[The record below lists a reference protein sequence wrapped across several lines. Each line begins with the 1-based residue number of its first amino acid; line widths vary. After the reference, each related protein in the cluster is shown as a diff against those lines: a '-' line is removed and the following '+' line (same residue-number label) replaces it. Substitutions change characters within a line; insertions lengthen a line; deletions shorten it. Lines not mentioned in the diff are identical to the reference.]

1 MSTTM
6 KKYGL
11 LLMLLTLLFTLPTI
25 AAAEQS
31 EKSTNLT
38 QSTTKSKKSAN
49 GTKDTNT
56 TESTQLIQPTPS
68 TKDAKSTSI
77 IIDDKKLTLPSN
89 AEVKNMN
96 QSVMIPLRVVIEHL
110 GFAVD
115 WQKESK
121 QLHISDGTNKIELT
135 VGSNTSIVNGT
146 ETTLSSP
153 PVVEGGTA
161 LVPLRFV
168 GEQFGLK
175 VRWDNANKSV
185 LIQTPPP
192 PKEEVNPDP
201 SQNET
206 IPPGNKGSNK
216 GSHSGTAQINSIDY
230 MDNKLMVEVQGTVQP
245 KIFTM
250 TEPNRIVMDIP
261 ATAFTTDFINGQ
273 LTNGK
278 AGFHGKLDNIID
290 NPHIEQVRYSLFDE
304 KSSTIRIVLDTRADI
319 GYTITD
325 GGSESGL
332 LTMELHTGDQVVPP
346 AVTDPPTTTPPITT
360 PPTTIDGKKIVVIDP
375 GHGARDSGAVGV
387 SGKYEKDFVLA
398 LALKVE
404 QLLLQE
410 ENIQVMMTRTDDT
423 FIEVPD
429 RIEVANRVNAAA
441 FVSIH
446 ANSAAP
452 NRKAGGTETYYY
464 PTSHETFADIMHK
477 HILGATKFT
486 DRKVKRH
493 PYTVLA
499 KAKVPAVL
507 LEIGFLSNP
516 QEEQQMLSEQFQNRV
531 AVSIVN
537 GIKESLGVK

>member
-11 LLMLLTLLFTLPTI
+11 LLMLLTFLFTLPTI
-25 AAAEQS
+25 AQAEQS
-31 EKSTNLT
+31 TKSTNLT
-38 QSTTKSKKSAN
+38 QSTKSKKATN
-49 GTKDTNT
+49 GTNDKNT
-56 TESTQLIQPTPS
+56 TEVPQLIQPTPS

-110 GFAVD
+110 GYAVD
-115 WQKESK
+115 WEKESK
-121 QLHISDGTNKIELT
+121 QLHISDGTNKIQLT
-135 VGSNTSIVNGT
+135 VGSNASIVNGT

-192 PKEEVNPDP
+192 KEEVKPDP
-201 SQNET
+201 NQNET
-206 IPPGNKGSNK
+206 IPPGNTGSNK
-216 GSHSGTAQINSIDY
+216 GSTSGTAQINSINY
-230 MDNKLMVEVQGTVQP
+230 MDNKLMVEVQGTVKP
-245 KIFTM
+245 KIITL
-250 TEPNRIVMDIP
+250 TDPNRIVMDIP
-261 ATAFTTDFINGQ
+261 ATAFTTEFIDGQ

-278 AGFHGKLDNIID
+278 AGFHGKLDYIVD

-304 KSSTIRIVLDTRADI
+304 KSSTIRIVLDTKADI

-332 LTMELHTGDQVVPP
+332 LTLELHTGDQVVPP
-346 AVTDPPTTTPPITT
+346 AVTDPPTTTPPVTT
-360 PPTTIDGKKIVVIDP
+360 PPTTIDGKKIVVIDA
-375 GHGARDSGAVGV
+375 GHGAKDSGTVGA

-410 ENIQVMMTRTDDT
+410 ENIQVIMTRTDDT
-423 FIEVPD
+423 YIQRSE
-429 RIEVANRVNAAA
+429 RIEMANRVNAAA

-452 NRKAGGTETYYY
+452 KRTVGGTETYFHHK
-464 PTSHETFADIMHK
+464 SHQQFADIMHR
-477 HILGATKFT
+477 HILGATKFN
-486 DRKVKRH
+486 DRKVKNNS
-493 PYTVLA
+493 YEVLT

-516 QEEQQMLSEQFQNRV
+516 QEEQQMLTEEFQHRV
-531 AVSIVN
+531 AASIVN
-537 GIKESLGVK
+537 GIKESIGVQ